1 LSIES
6 ESAVICP
13 NIIIITNPDLEE
25 GTEDDSVR
33 KMLKFRYS
41 TRKIQEF
48 CFDNWSDDPTFVQV
62 EGDGKPKEGSEDT
75 GIYVIVHGS
84 RTTGLLQPLIRQSL
98 LDKFA
103 AELFGLT
110 EKKFKLRKMCFITC
124 QGVAMEGKIA
134 KQVPQQPAPEDENTA
149 PPPLFVQNVCQAI
162 AASPGHESLEGL
174 MIAGYESAVFVNE
187 TIPDLRQGVKTTQAG
202 KKEALMKPD
211 LTKTSGLKSKLQSYA
226 QRKIIFVLQNGA
238 WRLGSLLEYS
248 DSAELKSKL
257 QSTKALG

>member
-1 LSIES
+1 M
-6 ESAVICP
+6 ICP
-13 NIIIITNPDLEE
+13 NIIIITNPELEE

-33 KMLKFRYS
+33 KMLKFRYP

-48 CFDNWSDDPTFVQV
+48 SFDNWSDDPTFVQV
-62 EGDGKPKEGSEDT
+62 EGDGKPTEGSEDT

-84 RTTGLLQPLIRQSL
+84 RAGGMAQPLIRQSL

-103 AELFGLT
+103 AALVGLV

-124 QGVAMEGKIA
+124 QGVAMEGKKA
-134 KQVPQQPAPEDENTA
+134 KQVPEQPAPESEDIV

-162 AASPGHESLEGL
+162 AASPGHERLEGL
-174 MIAGYESAVFVNE
+174 MIAGYESAVFV
-187 TIPDLRQGVKTTQAG
+187 TLIPELGKGVKTTQKG
-202 KKEALMKPD
+202 KEEARMKPD
-211 LTKTSGLKSKLQSYA
+211 LTNTKGLKARLQSYA
-226 QRKIIFVLQNGA
+226 QRKIVFVLQNGK

-257 QSTKALG
+257 ILTKALG

>member
-1 LSIES
+1 M
-6 ESAVICP
+6 ICS

-48 CFDNWSDDPTFVQV
+48 SFDNWSDNPTFVQV
-62 EGDGKPKEGSEDT
+62 EGDGEPREGFEDT

-84 RTTGLLQPLIRQSL
+84 RAGMAQPLIRQSL

-103 AELFGLT
+103 AALVGLI

-124 QGVAMEGKIA
+124 QGVAMEGKTV
-134 KQVPQQPAPEDENTA
+134 KQVPEQPAPEGENIV

-162 AASPGHESLEGL
+162 AGLPERERLEGL

-187 TIPDLRQGVKTTQAG
+187 TMPELRKGVKTTQKG

-211 LTKTSGLKSKLQSYA
+211 LTKTSGLRSKLQSYA
-226 QRKIIFVLQNGA
+226 QRKIVFVFNNGR

-248 DSAELKSKL
+248 DSAELKSQL
-257 QSTKALG
+257 ISTKALG